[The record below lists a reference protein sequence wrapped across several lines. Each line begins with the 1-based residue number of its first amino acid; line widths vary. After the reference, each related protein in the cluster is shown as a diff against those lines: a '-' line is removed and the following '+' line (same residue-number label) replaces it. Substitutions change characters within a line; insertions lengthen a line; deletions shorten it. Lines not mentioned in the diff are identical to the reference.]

1 MECALPS
8 ELAQKIYNNLLE
20 SLYTGEIQPGDLINR
35 REIARTCS
43 VSVTPVLEALTR
55 LEMEGF
61 LETLPRRGTRI
72 RPITAELICDSFM
85 LRDALEVKAA
95 RLYYRRL
102 SGDIQKDLLAE
113 AERVDSATARNFDDW
128 KIEIDFHR
136 RLVALSDSTALLD
149 AYRNH
154 MHLFLFY
161 GMQKIIPVTRQIPRD
176 NHTRLVREL
185 TASGSAEKA
194 GDIIRAHVW
203 YGKEYI
209 LEATGRAAEE
219 L

>member
-1 MECALPS
+1 MPS
-8 ELAQKIYNNLLE
+8 DLARQIYDNLLE
-20 SLYTGEIQPGDLINR
+20 SLYTGAIKPGDLINR
-35 REIARTCS
+35 REIARSCS

-72 RPITAELICDSFM
+72 RPITVQLLCDSFM

-95 RLYYRRL
+95 RLYYR
-102 SGDIQKDLLAE
+102 SIVGETEQELLEE
-113 AERVDSATARNFDDW
+113 AESVDSAAAENFDDW
-128 KIEIDFHR
+128 KVEIDFHR
-136 RLVALSDSTALLD
+136 RLVTLAESAALLN
-149 AYRNH
+149 AYSQH

-161 GMQKIIPVTRQIPRD
+161 GMRKIIPVTRQIPRD
-176 NHTRLVREL
+176 NHARLIREL
-185 TASGSAEKA
+185 AACGSADEA
-194 GDIIRAHVW
+194 GGIIRAHVW

-209 LEATGRAAEE
+209 LEATGRTVAE